1 MKKLDT
7 ARSVVLG
14 LAMFFC
20 VGAAIASDMLGFI
33 LASIGLALIVAGNVL
48 NVIFVLKTRK
58 LKSQEQ

>member
-14 LAMFFC
+14 LAMLFC

-33 LASIGLALIVAGNVL
+33 LAAIGLSLVVAGNVL
-48 NVIFVLKTRK
+48 NVIFIIKTRK
-58 LKSQEQ
+58 LKAQGQ